1 MKVWK
6 RKTID
11 FNVVVAALWAMVQ
24 SLGIDIPEE
33 VMVGVLSVGNFIL
46 RFFTKE
52 PVSEKK

>member
-6 RKTID
+6 SKTID

-24 SLGIDIPEE
+24 SLGMDIPEE
-33 VMVGVLSVGNFIL
+33 VMVGVLAVGNFIL

>member
-6 RKTID
+6 SKTID

-24 SLGIDIPEE
+24 SLGMDIPED
-33 VMVGVLSVGNFIL
+33 VMVGVLAVGNFIL